1 MQKKQHKSFFS
12 LVKCPIYDIIILYV
26 QEYCKRLRWKKW
38 AKTEELLILR
48 KIKLI
53 NFRNYKKLSL
63 NLDKK
68 INIFIG
74 DNAQGKTNIL
84 ESIYFLALTKSYRT
98 VDQNLIRKEAAAA
111 KVNGEIKDKSIYRS
125 MSVEISKDSKIVRI
139 NNNEVKK
146 ISDYITNLNVIL
158 ISPEDIS
165 IIQGTPAE
173 RRNFL
178 NIELSQLSRNY
189 IKKYNEFN
197 KLLKIRNNY
206 LKMLYKS
213 SNPDRRYLDSVTDN
227 LIEREVDIYKERKM
241 FIDKINERITQIF
254 ENITGK
260 KNFKVKYETNV
271 EFSEFTDKCI
281 SDTLKE
287 RYSRNYM
294 KEVENGMT
302 LYGPHR
308 DDLSFTLDNDDIKL
322 YGSQG
327 QQKVAT
333 IALKLSEIDIFK
345 EVKDSYP
352 IILLDD
358 IFSELDT
365 KSRNK
370 LIGYINRDIQVVI
383 TSNDTKGLNRKF
395 LDIAKISKVVNGNVI
410 EKVGKNNGKE

>member
-1 MQKKQHKSFFS
+1 M
-12 LVKCPIYDIIILYV
+12 
-26 QEYCKRLRWKKW
+26 
-38 AKTEELLILR
+38 ILR
-48 KIKLI
+48 KVKLI

-98 VDQNLIRKEAAAA
+98 VDQNLIRKEAVAA
-111 KVNGEIKDKSIYRS
+111 KVNGEIKDNSIYRS

-260 KNFKVKYETNV
+260 KNFKVKYETHV

-287 RYSRNYM
+287 RYNRNYM

-383 TSNDTKGLNRKF
+383 TSNDTKGLNKKF

>member
-1 MQKKQHKSFFS
+1 M
-12 LVKCPIYDIIILYV
+12 
-26 QEYCKRLRWKKW
+26 
-38 AKTEELLILR
+38 ILR
-48 KIKLI
+48 KVKLI

-98 VDQNLIRKEAAAA
+98 VDQNLIRKEAVAA
-111 KVNGEIKDKSIYRS
+111 KVNGEITDKSIYRS
-125 MSVEISKDSKIVRI
+125 MSVEISKDSKVVRI

-287 RYSRNYM
+287 RYNRNYI

-383 TSNDTKGLNRKF
+383 TSNDTKGLNKKF

>member
-1 MQKKQHKSFFS
+1 M
-12 LVKCPIYDIIILYV
+12 
-26 QEYCKRLRWKKW
+26 
-38 AKTEELLILR
+38 ILR
-48 KIKLI
+48 KIRLI

-98 VDQNLIRKEAAAA
+98 VDQNLIRKEETVA

-213 SNPDRRYLDSVTDN
+213 SNTDRRYLDSVTDN

-287 RYSRNYM
+287 RYNRNYM

-383 TSNDTKGLNRKF
+383 TSNDTKGLNKKF

>member
-1 MQKKQHKSFFS
+1 M
-12 LVKCPIYDIIILYV
+12 
-26 QEYCKRLRWKKW
+26 
-38 AKTEELLILR
+38 ILR
-48 KIKLI
+48 KVKLI

-98 VDQNLIRKEAAAA
+98 VDQNLIRKEAVAA
-111 KVNGEIKDKSIYRS
+111 KVNGEIKDNSIYRS

-260 KNFKVKYETNV
+260 NNFKVKYETNV

-287 RYSRNYM
+287 RYNRNYM

-383 TSNDTKGLNRKF
+383 TSNDTKGLNKKF

>member
-1 MQKKQHKSFFS
+1 M
-12 LVKCPIYDIIILYV
+12 
-26 QEYCKRLRWKKW
+26 
-38 AKTEELLILR
+38 ILR
-48 KIKLI
+48 KIRLI

-98 VDQNLIRKEAAAA
+98 VDQNLIRKEDTVA

-213 SNPDRRYLDSVTDN
+213 SNTDRRYLDSVTDN
-227 LIEREVDIYKERKM
+227 LIAREVDIYKERKM

-287 RYSRNYM
+287 RYNRNYM

-308 DDLSFTLDNDDIKL
+308 DDLSFILDNDDIKL

-383 TSNDTKGLNRKF
+383 TSNDTKGLNKKF

>member
-1 MQKKQHKSFFS
+1 M
-12 LVKCPIYDIIILYV
+12 
-26 QEYCKRLRWKKW
+26 
-38 AKTEELLILR
+38 ILR
-48 KIKLI
+48 KVKLI

-98 VDQNLIRKEAAAA
+98 VDQNLIRKEAVAA
-111 KVNGEIKDKSIYRS
+111 KVNGEIKDNSIYRS

-271 EFSEFTDKCI
+271 EFSEYTDKCI

-287 RYSRNYM
+287 RYNRNYM

-383 TSNDTKGLNRKF
+383 TSNDIKGLNKKF

>member
-1 MQKKQHKSFFS
+1 M
-12 LVKCPIYDIIILYV
+12 VKCPIYDIIILYV
-26 QEYCKRLRWKKW
+26 KEYCKRLRWKKW
-38 AKTEELLILR
+38 AKAEELLILR
-48 KIKLI
+48 KVKLI

-98 VDQNLIRKEAAAA
+98 VDQNLIRKEAVAA
-111 KVNGEIKDKSIYRS
+111 KVNGEIKDNSIYRS

-287 RYSRNYM
+287 RYNRNYM

-383 TSNDTKGLNRKF
+383 TSNDTKGLNKKF

>member
-1 MQKKQHKSFFS
+1 
-12 LVKCPIYDIIILYV
+12 
-26 QEYCKRLRWKKW
+26 
-38 AKTEELLILR
+38 
-48 KIKLI
+48 
-53 NFRNYKKLSL
+53 
-63 NLDKK
+63 
-68 INIFIG
+68 
-74 DNAQGKTNIL
+74 
-84 ESIYFLALTKSYRT
+84 
-98 VDQNLIRKEAAAA
+98 
-111 KVNGEIKDKSIYRS
+111 

-271 EFSEFTDKCI
+271 EFSEYTDKCI

-287 RYSRNYM
+287 RYNRNYM

-383 TSNDTKGLNRKF
+383 TSNDTKGLNKKF

>member
-1 MQKKQHKSFFS
+1 M
-12 LVKCPIYDIIILYV
+12 
-26 QEYCKRLRWKKW
+26 
-38 AKTEELLILR
+38 ILR
-48 KIKLI
+48 KVKLI

-98 VDQNLIRKEAAAA
+98 VDQNLIRKEAVAA
-111 KVNGEIKDKSIYRS
+111 KVNGEIKDNSIYRS

-287 RYSRNYM
+287 RYNRNYM

-383 TSNDTKGLNRKF
+383 TSNDTKGLNKKF

>member
-1 MQKKQHKSFFS
+1 M
-12 LVKCPIYDIIILYV
+12 
-26 QEYCKRLRWKKW
+26 
-38 AKTEELLILR
+38 ILR
-48 KIKLI
+48 KVKLI

-98 VDQNLIRKEAAAA
+98 VDQNLIRKEAVAA
-111 KVNGEIKDKSIYRS
+111 KVNGEIKDNSIYRS

-287 RYSRNYM
+287 RYNRNYI

-383 TSNDTKGLNRKF
+383 TSNDTKGLNKKF